1 MSCHQGLPWQYL
13 AGRSFYN
20 TRFASFC
27 RVTILFIHGFID
39 RSDHAL
45 SLYFLTPAE
54 AKTLHH
60 LALPYFQHSLSDEW
74 SLRQV
79 IPNSLLFR

>member
-13 AGRSFYN
+13 AGRSFHN

-54 AKTLHH
+54 A
-60 LALPYFQHSLSDEW
+60 
-74 SLRQV
+74 
-79 IPNSLLFR
+79 